1 MRPVTA
7 RRAGDAA
14 KMATMSDKDFAAI
27 VDLYYSR
34 IRGFIRARVKDE
46 WHADDLTQE
55 TFLQARRCMGTL
67 RDLGKI
73 KPWLFRIAYN
83 TCQDHYREA
92 SGRPGTLILLE
103 GEIGIADTHRPEKWL
118 EQQQMCICVQKH
130 IQLLTDAYRTVLW
143 LYDVL
148 GFTHKEIGE
157 VLEIDAGNVKV
168 RLHRARKKLKAI
180 LEANCRFER
189 DERNVFVCVPSETG

>member
-1 MRPVTA
+1 MT
-7 RRAGDAA
+7 
-14 KMATMSDKDFAAI
+14 TTSDKEFAAI
-27 VDLYYSR
+27 YDRYYSR
-34 IRGFIRARVKDE
+34 IHGFIRARLQDA
-46 WHADDLTQE
+46 WQADDLTQE
-55 TFLQARRCMGTL
+55 AFLQARRRLGTL
-67 RDLGKI
+67 RDRDKI

-83 TCQDHYREA
+83 ICRDHYREV
-92 SGRPGTLILLE
+92 GNRPGLLIPLE
-103 GEIGIADTHRPEKWL
+103 GTGGIADPRGIEKSL

-130 IQLLTDAYRTVLW
+130 IQLLPDDYRTVLW

-157 VLEIDAGNVKV
+157 VLGVHSGNVKV

-189 DERNVFVCVPSETG
+189 DERNVFVCVPEKTA

>member
-1 MRPVTA
+1 MT
-7 RRAGDAA
+7 
-14 KMATMSDKDFAAI
+14 TTSDKNFTAI
-27 VDLYYSR
+27 YDRYYSR
-34 IRGFIRARVKDE
+34 IHGFIRARLQDA
-46 WHADDLTQE
+46 WQADDLTQE
-55 TFLQARRCMGTL
+55 AFLQARRRLGTL
-67 RDLGKI
+67 RDRDKI

-83 TCQDHYREA
+83 ICRDHYREV
-92 SGRPGTLILLE
+92 GNRPGLLIPLE
-103 GEIGIADTHRPEKWL
+103 GTGGIADPRGIEKSL

-130 IQLLTDAYRTVLW
+130 IQLLPDDYRTVLW

-157 VLEIDAGNVKV
+157 VLGVHSGNVKV

-189 DERNVFVCVPSETG
+189 DERNVFVCVPEKTA